1 MCSLPLPRFPFPTRT
16 YAIQMKQM
24 NHNTTQIISRAPYHI
39 IRLRLH
45 AHTCSHKPNPP
56 APNAPPAI
64 IPMHAYIFPLT
75 TPTHARCSSIY
86 PSIHCLTPI
95 TIHIARTNR
104 YAPTPM
110 HTHPHIYTHIA
121 HKLIDTRPRSIH
133 PRTAQI
139 NTAHVFHRP
148 ASTRPLIRSYIHAR
162 THIAPHVT
170 FACALERTR
179 TTHMTRTKSRTRIP
193 RTHPRPRPTP
203 PTRFL
208 SHTHMPITP
217 TPTHDHAHAP
227 YRARPHHHHR
237 STRPRSSRRSWDCG
251 SGRRHTMARRR
262 SRWRRISCRWR
273 SAWIRQWWARRSS

>member
-1 MCSLPLPRFPFPTRT
+1 MHIYSPSPLRHTP
-16 YAIQMKQM
+16 A
-24 NHNTTQIISRAPYHI
+24 
-39 IRLRLH
+39 
-45 AHTCSHKPNPP
+45 AH
-56 APNAPPAI
+56 
-64 IPMHAYIFPLT
+64 
-75 TPTHARCSSIY
+75 

-208 SHTHMPITP
+208 SHIHAHHTHTH
-217 TPTHDHAHAP
+217 THDHAHAP

-273 SAWIRQWWARRSS
+273 SA